1 MKVSKARSWSECIAV
16 NTKLKTIFKWLNV
29 LSSSH
34 FFISDTLKEA
44 RILISIVV
52 VFIFCQSFTIVADA
66 YEAFTCSYEKMR
78 KSMCPSNPTI
88 ENIIDF
94 SHFLLTINS
103 SINFALYVIHDKTF
117 KEAIVKVTKMYI
129 ICIVY

>member
-1 MKVSKARSWSECIAV
+1 MIKSF
-16 NTKLKTIFKWLNV
+16 IFEP
-29 LSSSH
+29 
-34 FFISDTLKEA
+34 FFIPDTLKEA

>member
-1 MKVSKARSWSECIAV
+1 M
-16 NTKLKTIFKWLNV
+16 
-29 LSSSH
+29 
-34 FFISDTLKEA
+34 FILDTLKEA

-103 SINFALYVIHDKTF
+103 SINFALYVLHDKTF
-117 KEAIVKVTKMYI
+117 KEAIVKVSKMYI
-129 ICIVY
+129 VSIVYQNKKLEVDLDMIYTILYFISTFLDI

>member
-1 MKVSKARSWSECIAV
+1 M
-16 NTKLKTIFKWLNV
+16 
-29 LSSSH
+29 
-34 FFISDTLKEA
+34 FILDTLKEA

-103 SINFALYVIHDKTF
+103 SINFALYVLHDKTF
-117 KEAIVKVTKMYI
+117 KEAIVKVSKIYI
-129 ICIVY
+129 VSIVYQNIVDLDMIYTILYFISTFLDI